1 MSRGERIRRY
11 RKMKGLTQKSLAEK
25 IGLAESAVRNYE
37 LGLLDP
43 SQETLAALSDAL
55 GVPMSALDA
64 YELSSAREALEALF
78 RLEDAFGLKPVD
90 GETLALDPKA
100 EGAQKLSAALA
111 AWRGAL
117 DELEAGEMTQDEY
130 ERWRATFE

>member
-1 MSRGERIRRY
+1 M
-11 RKMKGLTQKSLAEK
+11 
-25 IGLAESAVRNYE
+25 
-37 LGLLDP
+37 
-43 SQETLAALSDAL
+43 
-55 GVPMSALDA
+55 
-64 YELSSAREALEALF
+64 
-78 RLEDAFGLKPVD
+78 D